1 MQKKGAASHRDVMY
15 NKRIFSHSIQNLE
28 YCIKNLEL
36 DFLNEEEKWKLEFA
50 RQRVFNI
57 TRYMITLVHSSNIK
71 SEHYHSNKNKILKS
85 AVKSN

>member
-1 MQKKGAASHRDVMY
+1 MRKKDAASRRDVLY

-28 YCIKNLEL
+28 YCIKNLEF
-36 DFLNEEEKWKLEFA
+36 DFLKEEERLKLEFA

-57 TRYMITLVHSSNIK
+57 TYYMMTLVHSSNVK
-71 SEHYHSNKNKILKS
+71 SEHYHNYNKDSKS